1 MSNRLGHTLRKKCG
15 LMKTMQ
21 WQCLEAIPG
30 LSAVPSVWRRY
41 LAEDFE
47 LFKAAFLQAK
57 PVLVKSFPCD

>member
-1 MSNRLGHTLRKKCG
+1 
-15 LMKTMQ
+15 MQ